1 MNMPFAYTYVGN
13 SGNDGAGIQLAP
25 LFFNEEHGM
34 NIA

>member
-25 LFFNEEHGM
+25 LFFLMRNT
-34 NIA
+34 A